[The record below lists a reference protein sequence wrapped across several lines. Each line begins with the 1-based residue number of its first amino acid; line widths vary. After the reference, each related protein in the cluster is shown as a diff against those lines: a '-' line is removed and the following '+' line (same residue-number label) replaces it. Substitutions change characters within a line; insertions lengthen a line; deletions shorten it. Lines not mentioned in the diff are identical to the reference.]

1 MTFIDREPIVKKAVD
16 SVRDRFHRRRT
27 SVDDVIERNTL
38 QFENRNIGGG
48 TAIGAASAAIAVVIE
63 DTVGIPFGASSDIV
77 GSRSVEGGT
86 EYTVNVNAP
95 FRNMAEARATI
106 DSSTGFTSFLTD
118 RIDIENVEIQRTRVF
133 RDTYQIDVLV
143 EE

>member
-1 MTFIDREPIVKKAVD
+1 MILDREPIIKRAAD
-16 SVRDRFHRRRT
+16 GVRDTFHTQRT
-27 SVDDVIERNTL
+27 RLDGVVEENTP

-48 TAIGAASAAIAVVIE
+48 TAVGAAAAAIATAVE
-63 DTVGIPFGASSDIV
+63 DTVGLPFGASSDIV
-77 GSRSVEGGT
+77 ASRSVSEGT

-106 DSSTGFTSFLTD
+106 DSSTGFTSYLTD
-118 RIDIENVEIQRTRVF
+118 RIAIENVEIQRTRVF

>member
-48 TAIGAASAAIAVVIE
+48 TAVGAASAAIAVVIE

>member
-1 MTFIDREPIVKKAVD
+1 MTFIDREPIVKKAAD

-38 QFENRNIGGG
+38 QLENRNIGGG

-118 RIDIENVEIQRTRVF
+118 KIDIENVEIQRTRIF